1 MNVRA
6 FAPVAL
12 AVLGVAASATQQ
24 GPVDRGAARAGD
36 LDAFYRSL
44 PAAKTEALDAPMAL
58 MLTAMPLAC
67 LDRPQARPA
76 TRGYVWEATY
86 RPVDDFART
95 RAFYGC
101 YDWHSAVNSTWAL
114 LRALKMFPDMP
125 TAPLIRQKLD
135 RHLGAS
141 NITGETSFFK
151 DSGQF
156 EVPYG
161 LSWVLKLQGELLSW
175 DDADARK
182 WAQNLQPL
190 VALFSD
196 RLVSY
201 FTGLEKPVRTG
212 VHPNSALAMNLMWDY
227 LTIAKDDKLK
237 TTIVDASKR
246 YYASD
251 KKCETAAEP
260 GPTDFISPCLSEA
273 AIMGRV
279 LDPAAFAAWFDE
291 FLPALYSPEFKPLT
305 QPIDPALTTNPAR
318 LAAKSHLIG
327 LAFMRAEEMNRVAAA
342 LPASDARAAAL
353 RRLSAMHAGQG
364 MTAMHVAG
372 YLGSHFL
379 GAFSI
384 LYLLTLT

>member
-1 MNVRA
+1 MA
-6 FAPVAL
+6 TFAL
-12 AVLGVAASATQQ
+12 ALLGVAVSAAQQ
-24 GPVDRGAARAGD
+24 GPADRSAARTGE

-44 PAAKTEALDAPMAL
+44 PAAKTETLDAPMAL

-67 LDRPQARPA
+67 IDRPQARPA

-101 YDWHSAVNSTWAL
+101 YDWHSAANSTWAL
-114 LRALKMFPDMP
+114 VRALKMFPDMP
-125 TAPLIRQKLD
+125 TAPLIRQKLN
-135 RHLGAS
+135 RHLGAT
-141 NITGETSFFK
+141 NVVGEVSFFK
-151 DSGQF
+151 ESGQF

-161 LSWVLKLQGELLSW
+161 LSWTLKLQGELLSW
-175 DDADARK
+175 DDPDARK

-201 FTGLEKPVRTG
+201 FSGLEKPVRTG

-227 LTIAKDDKLK
+227 LAIAKDDKLK
-237 TTIVDASKR
+237 AAITDAAKR
-246 YYASD
+246 YYSTD
-251 KKCETAAEP
+251 KKCETAVEP
-260 GPTDFISPCLSEA
+260 GPTDFISPCLTEA

-279 LDPAAFAAWFDE
+279 LDPAAFVAWFDE

-305 QPIDPALTTNPAR
+305 QPIDPSLITNPAR

-342 LPASDARAAAL
+342 LPASDARADAL

-384 LYLLTLT
+384 LYLLTLS